1 MYIVNLL
8 ESRNTRYIFIW
19 CLPYFLF
26 DYRSADWKALELSI
40 HRRSRLLFHLEF
52 CRITFFPTGILE
64 WFTYVISLSY
74 KNRWRQNSDWK
85 SRWFYLISPTSVRSQ
100 ITGGLEFVAFWKVL
114 GRFIFF
120 VLSVICCWFSIINPQ
135 LYS

>member
-8 ESRNTRYIFIW
+8 ESRNTRSIFIW

-40 HRRSRLLFHLEF
+40 HRRSRLLFHPEF
-52 CRITFFPTGILE
+52 CRIIFSYLNSGMI
-64 WFTYVISLSY
+64 YVISFSY
-74 KNRWRQNSDWK
+74 ENRWRQNSDRK
-85 SRWFYLISPTSVRSQ
+85 TRWFYLISPTSVRSQ

-120 VLSVICCWFSIINPQ
+120 VLSVICCWFSIINQQ